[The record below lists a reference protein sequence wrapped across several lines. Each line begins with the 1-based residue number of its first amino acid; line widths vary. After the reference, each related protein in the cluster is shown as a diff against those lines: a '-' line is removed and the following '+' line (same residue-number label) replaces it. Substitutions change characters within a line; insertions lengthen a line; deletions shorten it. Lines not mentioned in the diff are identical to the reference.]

1 MSLDITIATRAGHA
15 DEAELD
21 ELAPSVPRVWL
32 QHLIA
37 GTAALIGVV
46 LSSALGVL
54 LFLR

>member
-1 MSLDITIATRAGHA
+1 MSLDITVATGVGEA
-15 DEAELD
+15 DEVELD
-21 ELAPSVPRVWL
+21 ALAPAVPRVWV

-46 LSSALGVL
+46 LSSALGVV

>member
-1 MSLDITIATRAGHA
+1 MSLDITVATRVGHA

-21 ELAPSVPRVWL
+21 ALAPAVPRVWL

-46 LSSALGVL
+46 LSSALGVV